1 MTPGAEVF
9 LSHKWRENEST
20 CNSHDQVSLIN
31 KELKQLDYET
41 WFEAELMT
49 GDVAKQMSQRIER
62 TKDAIAFNT
71 TKIH

>member
-1 MTPGAEVF
+1 MYELLYSYRFEMTPGAEVF

-41 WFEAELMT
+41 WFEAE
-49 GDVAKQMSQRIER
+49 
-62 TKDAIAFNT
+62 
-71 TKIH
+71 